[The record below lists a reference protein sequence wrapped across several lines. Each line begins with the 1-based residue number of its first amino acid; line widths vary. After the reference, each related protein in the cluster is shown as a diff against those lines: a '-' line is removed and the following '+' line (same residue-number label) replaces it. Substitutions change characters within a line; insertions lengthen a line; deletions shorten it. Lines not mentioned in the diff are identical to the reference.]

1 MKSLTQSEF
10 ITQISMGKI
19 LPSES
24 LTITTQG
31 VPAQVLLPYEKYL
44 ELKGE
49 PADLV
54 LALAM
59 SEQDDDSFQA
69 EKLELKT
76 RPPQFDA

>member
-19 LPSES
+19 SPSES

-76 RPPQFDA
+76 RQPQFDA

>member
-10 ITQISMGKI
+10 ITKISMGKI
-19 LPSES
+19 SPSES

-31 VPAQVLLPYEKYL
+31 VPTQVLLPYEKYL
-44 ELKGE
+44 ELTGE

-76 RPPQFDA
+76 KPSQFDA

>member
-10 ITQISMGKI
+10 IAQISMGKI
-19 LPSES
+19 SPSES

-69 EKLELKT
+69 ENLELKT
-76 RPPQFDA
+76 RPPRFDA